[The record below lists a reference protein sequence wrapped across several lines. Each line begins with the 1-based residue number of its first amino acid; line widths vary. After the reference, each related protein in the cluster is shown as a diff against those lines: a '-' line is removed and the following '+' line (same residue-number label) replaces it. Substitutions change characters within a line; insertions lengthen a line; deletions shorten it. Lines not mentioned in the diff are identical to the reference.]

1 MTTALHSGKAE
12 WPLPEAIP
20 AERVLSGKPEAQTLV
35 IRADDRS
42 EVGLWRCTPGEFRT
56 SRDGYSEFIHII
68 AGEGQLIG
76 DDGTTTALEPGVIIS
91 LEDGWSGRWVIT
103 ETVSKSYAVVYSERQ

>member
-1 MTTALHSGKAE
+1 MTTALNTGKVE

-20 AERVLSGKPEAQTLV
+20 AERVREGKPEAQTLV

-42 EVGLWRCTPGEFRT
+42 EVGLWRCTPGEFLT
-56 SRDGYSEFIHII
+56 TRDGYSEFIHII
-68 AGEGQLIG
+68 SGGGQLIS
-76 DDGTTTALEPGVIIS
+76 DDGTTIQLGPGVIIS

-103 ETVSKSYAVVYSERQ
+103 ETVSKSYAVVYSAT